1 MCVVDGLSIYSING
15 VRGCV
20 WLMACLYIVS
30 MEYVGVWLM
39 ACLYIV
45 SMEYVGVCG

>member
-20 WLMACLYIVS
+20 WLMACI
-30 MEYVGVWLM
+30 
-39 ACLYIV
+39 YIV